1 SCAAPHSNAAI
12 QAVRLPFVHRSP
24 SFCGKWRPK
33 FRKKFK
39 NFPQTVGF
47 RGSRSRVFNWGAYAL
62 SRAGDGASPSRSF
75 EEKFHVAVFFGFGVF
90 PFGNFFVE
98 LLASGLSG

>member
-1 SCAAPHSNAAI
+1 MGK
-12 QAVRLPFVHRSP
+12 LP
-24 SFCGKWRPK
+24 WATI
-33 FRKKFK
+33 RK
-39 NFPQTVGF
+39 NVPQGGVVAC
-47 RGSRSRVFNWGAYAL
+47 RVATDYLIVAGVSNWGAYAL

-75 EEKFHVAVFFGFGVF
+75 EEKFHVAVFLGFGVF